1 MTPVILCKPHP
12 ETKSGFPQPY
22 TRSTMASGAD
32 NNQFNS
38 YKLSWGATVGIA
50 LFSVL
55 YFAEI
60 FFKASRKC
68 FWFDELFTVYLCRLP
83 DFKSVWTA
91 VAHGADFNPPLFY
104 LLERGSQALFGQG
117 LIATRLPS
125 TIGVWLFCICL
136 FLFVARR
143 AGATCGF
150 IAGAFPFFTLIQ
162 YYAYEAR
169 AHGIVLGWYGLALVC
184 WQRSRE
190 GQKECF
196 WLAGFG
202 LSVLGALLTHVYA
215 VYLLV
220 PFALVELYNLIS
232 RTQPSWSILAV
243 MALAFT
249 SVTVAV
255 YLPLVRNYRAAAIPA
270 DFYNASHYVLEH
282 FFWNVVGPAS
292 GVLMFWLLLA
302 AVDGRQPGPNAN
314 TAIVIHRGE
323 IVLAVGFACIPVIGL
338 LGCKVSHGPF
348 FDRYFLASVAGYS
361 IFLAIASSRL
371 RVPWLAAAFAGS
383 LSCLMLA
390 DLATTIYLAKS
401 HRIVLLEPSTNFR
414 LSTDPSQPM
423 LQYETLST
431 NKRDL
436 DVMVLPSLD
445 YIYLFEYAPQ
455 SIKSHLYF
463 GAPTGDINLGG
474 YERLGKWGR
483 INFQLTAFGPFLA
496 AHQKFLLYEGQKSRN
511 PEAMQAIAG
520 AGYRLMSVETDVM
533 GVLSEYAK

>member
-1 MTPVILCKPHP
+1 VILCKPHP
-12 ETKSGFPQPY
+12 EAKGCFAQPY
-22 TRSTMASGAD
+22 TRITMASGAD
-32 NNQFNS
+32 NSQFNS
-38 YKLSWGATVGIA
+38 HKLSWGAIGGIA

-55 YFAEI
+55 YFADI

-104 LLERGSQALFGQG
+104 LLERGSQTLFGQG

-143 AGATCGF
+143 AGVICGF
-150 IAGAFPFFTLIQ
+150 IAGAFPFFTSIQ

-169 AHGIVLGWYGLALVC
+169 AHGIVLGWYGLALLC

-190 GQKECF
+190 GQKGYF

-202 LSVLGALLTHVYA
+202 LSVMGALLTHVYA

-220 PFALVELYNLIS
+220 PFALVELYNLVS
-232 RTQPSWSILAV
+232 GNRPGWSILAV

-249 SVTVAV
+249 SVTMAV
-255 YLPLVRNYRAAAIPA
+255 YLPLVRNYRAAIPA
-270 DFYNASHYVLEH
+270 NFFSASHYVLEH
-282 FFWNVVGPAS
+282 FFLNVVGPAS
-292 GVLMFWLLLA
+292 GVLVLWLLLA
-302 AVDGRQPGPNAN
+302 ALDGRQPRPSANA
-314 TAIVIHRGE
+314 AVVIPRGE
-323 IVLAVGFACIPVIGL
+323 IVLAIGFACIPVIGL

-361 IFLAIASSRL
+361 IFLAIASSSL
-371 RVPWLAAAFAGS
+371 RVPWIKAAFAGS
-383 LSCLMLA
+383 LFCLMLA
-390 DLATTIYLAKS
+390 DLATTIYLAKG
-401 HRIVLLEPSTNFR
+401 HRIILLEPSTNFH
-414 LSTDPSQPM
+414 LSTDPSDPM
-423 LQYETLST
+423 LLYETLST

-436 DVMVLPSLD
+436 DVMVLPNLE

-455 SIKSHLYF
+455 SIKSHLYY
-463 GAPTGDINLGG
+463 GAPPDDINLGG

-483 INFQLTAFGPFLA
+483 INFQLTTFGPFLA
-496 AHQKFLLYEGQKSRN
+496 THQKFLLYEGQKTGD
-511 PEAMQAIAG
+511 PEAMQAIAA
-520 AGYRLMSVETDVM
+520 AGYRLMSVRTDAM